1 MLASPTDFFLE
12 VLNEP
17 LSRTEDS
24 ELLTRLISRLQEGE
38 IEAILPDV
46 VSEPLDALF
55 RPSLDALQELSLVLV
70 VELLDAPLE
79 LDLCGAQRVDLLEF
93 LQVEESL

>member
-1 MLASPTDFFLE
+1 VLASLTDDLLE
-12 VLNEP
+12 VLDEP
-17 LSRTEDS
+17 LSCAEGGKLPACLVACL
-24 ELLTRLISRLQEGE
+24 EEGE
-38 IEAILPDV
+38 VQAVASDV
-46 VSEPLDALF
+46 VSKSLHTLLW
-55 RPSLDALQELSLVLV
+55 PSLDALQELSLVLV

>member
-1 MLASPTDFFLE
+1 MLASLTDDLLE
-12 VLNEP
+12 VLDEP
-17 LSRTEDS
+17 LSCAEGGK
-24 ELLTRLISRLQEGE
+24 LPACLVACLKEGE
-38 IEAILPDV
+38 VQAVASDV
-46 VSEPLDALF
+46 VSKSLHTLLW
-55 RPSLDALQELSLVLV
+55 PSLDALQELSLVLV

>member
-1 MLASPTDFFLE
+1 L
-12 VLNEP
+12 
-17 LSRTEDS
+17 
-24 ELLTRLISRLQEGE
+24 
-38 IEAILPDV
+38 
-46 VSEPLDALF
+46 
-55 RPSLDALQELSLVLV
+55 LV

>member
-1 MLASPTDFFLE
+1 VLASLADDLLE
-12 VLNEP
+12 VLDEP
-17 LSRTEDS
+17 LSCAEGGKLPPCLVACL
-24 ELLTRLISRLQEGE
+24 EEGE
-38 IEAILPDV
+38 VQAVASNV
-46 VSEPLDALF
+46 VSKSLHTLLW
-55 RPSLDALQELSLVLV
+55 PSLDALQELSLVLV

>member
-1 MLASPTDFFLE
+1 MLASLADDLLE
-12 VLNEP
+12 VLDEP
-17 LSRTEDS
+17 LSCAEGGKLPACLVACL
-24 ELLTRLISRLQEGE
+24 EEGE
-38 IEAILPDV
+38 VQAVASDV
-46 VSEPLDALF
+46 VSKSLHTLLW
-55 RPSLDALQELSLVLV
+55 PSLDALQELSLVLV

>member
-1 MLASPTDFFLE
+1 VLASLADDLLE
-12 VLNEP
+12 VLDEP
-17 LSRTEDS
+17 LSCAEGGKLPACLVACL
-24 ELLTRLISRLQEGE
+24 EEGE
-38 IEAILPDV
+38 VQAVASDV
-46 VSEPLDALF
+46 VSKSLHTLLW
-55 RPSLDALQELSLVLV
+55 PSLDALQELSLVLV

>member
-1 MLASPTDFFLE
+1 MLASLTDDLLE
-12 VLNEP
+12 VLDEP
-17 LSRTEDS
+17 LSCAEGGKLPACLVACL
-24 ELLTRLISRLQEGE
+24 EEGE
-38 IEAILPDV
+38 VQAVASDV
-46 VSEPLDALF
+46 VSKSLHTLLW
-55 RPSLDALQELSLVLV
+55 PSLDALQELSLVLV